1 LLSIRRTISLGLLGF
16 WDWAFGIGLLGL
28 GFRVIL
34 DRTVKSQST
43 LEHLQQTA
51 RLGCSRKPM
60 NFLSKQWQ
68 ALTADWHVLLEK
80 PVSPKKLSFM
90 LIQTSLPSFGFYFM
104 LTLAAMIATLGLLSN
119 SAATIIGA
127 MIVAP
132 LMGPIISAAYAL
144 VTADHRLL
152 SRSLLTIITG
162 TLLVVT
168 ISAVTAYAIG
178 LRVVGAEILART
190 NPTLLD
196 LGVAVSAG
204 GAGAFAMTRKSISNA
219 IAGVAIAVAL
229 VPPLCVVGVGIGLG
243 SDAATGVGLSLGDR
257 GIVPGSFLL
266 FTTNLVGI
274 IVSAGLVFLLQ
285 AYGDVKKAIIGLSA
299 AVLSLIAISYPLG
312 FSLNRLII
320 RNEIYH
326 GLSDVKAQRPDLFA
340 DLNGYSWNVR
350 FDADTVYVDMD
361 LMAPPETFA
370 GDRLSLIAEAIAEGL
385 GIPVKVKFRLIPVN
399 VVEID
404 VDKTGKPQ

>member
-1 LLSIRRTISLGLLGF
+1 
-16 WDWAFGIGLLGL
+16 
-28 GFRVIL
+28 
-34 DRTVKSQST
+34 
-43 LEHLQQTA
+43 
-51 RLGCSRKPM
+51 M
-60 NFLSKQWQ
+60 NFLSKHWQ
-68 ALTADWHVLLEK
+68 SLTADWHVLLEK

-90 LIQTSLPSFGFYFM
+90 LIQASLPSFGFYFM

-144 VTADHRLL
+144 VTADSKLL

-162 TLLVVT
+162 TLLV
-168 ISAVTAYAIG
+168 IAIAAATAYAIG

-204 GAGAFAMTRKSISNA
+204 GAGSFAMTRKSISNA

-229 VPPLCVVGVGIGLG
+229 VPPLCVLGIGLGLG
-243 SDAATGVGLSLGDR
+243 SDAAAGVGLALGDR
-257 GIVPGSFLL
+257 GIVPGAFLL
-266 FTTNLVGI
+266 FATNLIGI
-274 IVSAGLVFLLQ
+274 IVSAGLVFLFQ
-285 AYGDVKKAIIGLSA
+285 AYGEVKKAIVGLFA
-299 AVLSLIAISYPLG
+299 AVLSLLAISYPLG
-312 FSLNRLII
+312 FSLNRLIV

-326 GLSDVKAQRPDLFA
+326 GLSDIKAQRPDLFA

-350 FDADTVYVDMD
+350 FDEEAVYVDMD
-361 LMAPPETFA
+361 LMAPPETLA

-385 GIPVKVKFRLIPVN
+385 GMPVKVKFRLIPVN
-399 VVEID
+399 VVEIN
-404 VDKTGKPQ
+404 VGETAKPP